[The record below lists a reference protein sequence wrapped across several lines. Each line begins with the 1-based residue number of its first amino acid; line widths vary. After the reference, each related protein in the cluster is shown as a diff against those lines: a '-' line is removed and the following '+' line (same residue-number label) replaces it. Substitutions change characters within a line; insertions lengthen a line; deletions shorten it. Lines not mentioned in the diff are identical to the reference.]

1 MLIMFGGIELG
12 GTKCILAVAE
22 SPRNIISKKIISTG
36 YPENT
41 FSEIYSFFSDYSITR
56 LGVGSFGPIILNPES
71 EKFGTIVSESKDFWE
86 GVNVFHSLEKICTT
100 ISIDTDVN
108 AAAIGEYKY
117 GLGAKCQTLAYVTVG
132 TGIGVGVLLDGKPFR
147 GNFHLEA
154 GHMKIP
160 NKENYTG
167 VCKLHGD
174 CWEGLAS
181 GPSMKARW
189 GVDPVELPENHE
201 AWAIEADLLSLGLI
215 NIISNH
221 SPDKIILGGGVM
233 SQRHLLPMIRN
244 NIGKFW
250 NNFTPLGNISDLITS
265 PVLGKDSGI
274 IGSLSLVC

>member
-1 MLIMFGGIELG
+1 MFGGIELG

-22 SPRNIISKKIISTG
+22 SPRNIISKKAISTEH
-36 YPENT
+36 PEDT
-41 FSEIYSFFSDYSITR
+41 FSKIYSFFSDYSIKK

-71 EKFGTIVSESKDFWE
+71 EKFGVIVAESKESWK
-86 GVNVFHSLEKICTT
+86 GVNVFNSLAKICET

-108 AAAIGEYKY
+108 VAAIGEYNY
-117 GLGAKCQTLAYVTVG
+117 GVETKCQTLAYVTVG
-132 TGIGVGVLLDGKPFR
+132 TGIGVGVLLDGRPFR

-154 GHMKIP
+154 GHMRIP
-160 NKENYTG
+160 NKENYPG

-181 GPSMKARW
+181 GPSIKARW
-189 GVDPVELPENHE
+189 GVNPAEIPESHE
-201 AWAIEADLLSLGLI
+201 AWDIEAELLALGLI
-215 NIISNH
+215 NIISTH

-233 SQRHLLPMIRN
+233 SQKHLFPLILKN
-244 NIGKFW
+244 VSKFW
-250 NNFTPLGNISDLITS
+250 NNFTPLGNLSDLITE

>member
-1 MLIMFGGIELG
+1 M
-12 GTKCILAVAE
+12 
-22 SPRNIISKKIISTG
+22 
-36 YPENT
+36 
-41 FSEIYSFFSDYSITR
+41 
-56 LGVGSFGPIILNPES
+56 
-71 EKFGTIVSESKDFWE
+71 SESKDFWK
-86 GVNVFHSLEKICTT
+86 GVNVFHSLEKICAT

-108 AAAIGEYKY
+108 AAAIGEYNY
-117 GLGAKCQTLAYVTVG
+117 GLGAKCKTLAYVTVG
-132 TGIGVGVLLDGKPFR
+132 TGIGVGVLLDGKPHR

-167 VCKLHGD
+167 VCNLHGD

-189 GVDPVELPENHE
+189 GVDPEELPENHE
-201 AWAIEADLLSLGLI
+201 AWAIEAQLLSLGLI
-215 NIISNH
+215 NIISNY

-233 SQRHLLPMIRN
+233 SQKHLLSMIRD

-250 NNFTPLGNISDLITS
+250 NNFIPLGNLFDLITE
-265 PVLGKDSGI
+265 PALGKDSGI

>member
-1 MLIMFGGIELG
+1 MFGGIELG

-22 SPRNIISKKIISTG
+22 SPSNIVSKKIISTK
-36 YPENT
+36 YPEDT
-41 FSEIYSFFSDYSITR
+41 FSEIYSFFSNYSIKK
-56 LGVGSFGPIILNPES
+56 LGVGSFGPIVLNSES
-71 EKFGTIVSESKDFWE
+71 EDFGIIVTESKVRWK
-86 GVNVFHSLEKICTT
+86 GVNLVNSLAKICSD

-117 GLGAKCQTLAYVTVG
+117 GLGDKCQTLVYVTVG
-132 TGIGVGVLLDGKPFR
+132 TGIGVGVLLDGRPYR

-160 NKENYTG
+160 NMQNYPG

-181 GPSMKARW
+181 GPSIKSRW
-189 GVDPVELPENHE
+189 GVDPAELPEDHE
-201 AWAIEADLLSLGLI
+201 AWDIEAELLSLGLV

-233 SQRHLLPMIRN
+233 SQEHLFPKIRN
-244 NIGKFW
+244 NISKLW
-250 NNFTPLGNISDLITS
+250 NNFTPLGNLSDLIS
-265 PVLGKDSGI
+265 KPVLGKDSGI

>member
-1 MLIMFGGIELG
+1 MFGGIELG

-22 SPRNIISKKIISTG
+22 SPTNIISKKTISTG
-36 YPENT
+36 HPEDT
-41 FSEIYSFFSDYSITR
+41 FSEIYSFFSDYSIKK
-56 LGVGSFGPIILNPES
+56 LGVGSFGPIILNS
-71 EKFGTIVSESKDFWE
+71 KSKNFGTIVAESKDFWK
-86 GVNVFHSLEKICTT
+86 GVNIFHSLAKICAT

-108 AAAIGEYKY
+108 AAAIGEYNY
-117 GLGAKCQTLAYVTVG
+117 GIGAKCQTLAYVTVG
-132 TGIGVGVLLDGKPFR
+132 TGIGVGILLDGRPYR

-160 NKENYTG
+160 NKESYTG

-189 GVDPVELPENHE
+189 GVDPAELPENHE
-201 AWAIEADLLSLGLI
+201 AWNIEAELLSLGLI

-233 SQRHLLPMIRN
+233 SQKHLLPMIRN
-244 NIGKFW
+244 NIIKFW
-250 NNFTPLGNISDLITS
+250 NNFTPLGNLSDLITK